1 MSEVL
6 VRLRPSPKPLIA
18 GTSRDPS
25 RDFRRPTVG
34 NLVVSGPGA
43 RAFFLSRKALVFP
56 GKIGVVGGKSSSK
69 LSASTQEGS
78 LQGLDDSPVSVELH
92 PVCSETQFDRVL
104 AEAQQ
109 LEELVIFVW
118 YGVLI
123 LCLKF
128 WGIFFFFFIP
138 FWWVSCIGFR
148 LVAEKKMWENEKECV
163 KLWCF
168 SV

>member
-1 MSEVL
+1 

-18 GTSRDPS
+18 RTSRDPS

-34 NLVVSGPGA
+34 NLVVSGSGA

-69 LSASTQEGS
+69 LSASSQEGS

-128 WGIFFFFFIP
+128 WGIFFFYSILVGFLY
-138 FWWVSCIGFR
+138 WVDWLRRKNVGKGKGMCQVVVFFR
-148 LVAEKKMWENEKECV
+148 LKC
-163 KLWCF
+163 

>member
-1 MSEVL
+1 

-34 NLVVSGPGA
+34 NLVVSGSGA

-56 GKIGVVGGKSSSK
+56 GKTGVVGGKSSSK
-69 LSASTQEGS
+69 LSASSQEGS

-128 WGIFFFFFIP
+128 WGIFFFIP
-138 FWWVSCIGFR
+138 FWWVSCIG
-148 LVAEKKMWENEKECV
+148 LIGCGGKMWEKEKECV